1 MSTMAL
7 DLRAAVFSHA
17 ANISTFE
24 IRDNHKQEFERHGI
38 EV

>member
-7 DLRAAVFSHA
+7 DLRAAVFGHA

-24 IRDNHKQEFERHGI
+24 SHDNHKQEFERHGI
-38 EV
+38 QV